1 MKNET
6 KKFLEE
12 GMKRYKQASL
22 VMVSFIEELEALL
35 QEILLKQKDWGP
47 FEPSQTG
54 KITGSTRN
62 WARYPGLNARI
73 KGKYGDKDSEVVLS
87 IIWYESNT
95 DYPFY
100 TVSLSPGTVY
110 TLERK
115 NFDWDN
121 KCEPEENRLR
131 FDPDPNDFN
140 PERDFKFLL
149 NEYIRFLKHVEAQ
162 NEV

>member
-12 GMKRYKQASL
+12 GMKRYKQASM

-35 QEILLKQKDWGP
+35 QDTLLKQKDWGP
-47 FEPSQTG
+47 FKPHPTG
-54 KITGSTRN
+54 KATGSTRN
-62 WARYPGLNARI
+62 WTKYPGLNARI
-73 KGKYGDKDSEVVLS
+73 KGKYGDKDSEVILS
-87 IIWYESNT
+87 IVWYESNT

-100 TVSLSPGTVY
+100 TVTISPGGIY
-110 TLERK
+110 ALERV

-121 KCEPEENRLR
+121 ACQPEGNRLR
-131 FDPDPNDFN
+131 FDPDPADFN

-149 NEYIRFLKHVEAQ
+149 NEFVRFLKYVDTQ
-162 NEV
+162 K